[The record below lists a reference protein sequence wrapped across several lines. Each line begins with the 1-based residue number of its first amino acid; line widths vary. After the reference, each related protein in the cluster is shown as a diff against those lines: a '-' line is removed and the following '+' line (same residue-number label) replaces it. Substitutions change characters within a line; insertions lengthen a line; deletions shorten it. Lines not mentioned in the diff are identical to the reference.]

1 MASTSETGHAKNV
14 ANFDRL
20 ISFCTGYGATYNPVK
35 DSLTLPKLQDLATK
49 AQTDLLTCKT
59 TKAEFDIK
67 TNNRQAAFK
76 DLRQHSTKITN
87 ALSGVG
93 ASEAIIKD
101 AQTINKKI
109 QGARSTPNKPTSADT
124 PPTDSEKTISTSQQ
138 SYDSLIDHFTKYIEL
153 LSQEPLYTPN
163 ETELQIANL
172 QLRLTAMKN
181 ANTATIDSY
190 TAWSNARIQRNQ
202 TLYNPLTGLVQTASD
217 VKKYVKS
224 IYGATSPQYKQ
235 ISDLQFK
242 ATKEL

>member
-35 DSLTLPKLQDLATK
+35 DSLTISKLNELADLAKTHLQDTK
-49 AQTDLLTCKT
+49 I
-59 TKAEFDIK
+59 TKAEFDIR
-67 TNNRQAAFK
+67 TNDRQNAFK
-76 DLRQHSTKITN
+76 ELRPLSTKITN

-109 QGARSTPNKPTSADT
+109 QGARSTSNKPI
-124 PPTDSEKTISTSQQ
+124 PTDTQPTASEKTISTSQQ
-138 SYDSLIDHFTKYIEL
+138 SYDSLIDHFAKYIEL
-153 LSQEPLYTPN
+153 LTQEPLYTPN
-163 ETELQIANL
+163 EADLQIPNL

-181 ANTATIDSY
+181 ANTATIDTY
-190 TAWSNARIQRNQ
+190 TAWSNARITRNQ
-202 TLYNPLTGLVQTASD
+202 TLYNPLTGIVRTASD

-224 IYGATSPQYKQ
+224 VYGATSPQYKQ